1 MRRPRLHQGWQP
13 LPLLLHQ
20 RCRQL
25 PWWRRGA
32 KICHEWLEH
41 PNERVA
47 DYYRDYCKTT
57 AIIQQFSSPNTP
69 KHKDFSERD
78 GRTTMDVSRCMLNGA
93 ALPKFLRWKIAAN
106 VVFLINRPPSKTI
119 GGDTSYNRISGKHAD
134 IFFLWPIGT
143 RPHGVRQAHL
153 ALNSRHIRSRHDL
166 HNRNS
171 NFEPIS
177 FSDASC
183 STGNPEKATSTSG
196 SMHFLSGG
204 HPLQCSHLLRQQ
216 EAFAPS
222 RAGQLQ
228 QSKQTPSDQVHGA
241 PQLDRG

>member
-1 MRRPRLHQGWQP
+1 
-13 LPLLLHQ
+13 
-20 RCRQL
+20 
-25 PWWRRGA
+25 
-32 KICHEWLEH
+32 
-41 PNERVA
+41 
-47 DYYRDYCKTT
+47 
-57 AIIQQFSSPNTP
+57 
-69 KHKDFSERD
+69 
-78 GRTTMDVSRCMLNGA
+78 MLNGD

-106 VVFLINRPPSKTI
+106 VVFLLNRPPSKTI

-222 RAGQLQ
+222 RADQL
-228 QSKQTPSDQVHGA
+228 SVIYILRSYFFMYRGKTLPSWLSLFFLGVDLCQMF
-241 PQLDRG
+241 RYMF